1 MLDDEIAL
9 LTNRQ
14 AQPFSVIKG
23 LVTEFNFI
31 NVGTIKAI
39 HNENYIDVQTYYKNG
54 DKSDNVLTD
63 VRLLQLGTTKC
74 KVFIQPTIGDNVLL
88 LTPKDFVSE
97 LTYNEKPKNMA
108 TSFMPYGNI
117 NACAILIRDESDDNV
132 KTTVTINENGDITVD
147 TKGEAFVDAKNI
159 HLNGDEKNSNES
171 HLVRYEELE
180 KGLDDLWSA
189 IKTHTH
195 PVSTTGSA
203 TSQTG
208 TASASADLQHETLD
222 IKDSKIDTVLTEKA
236 SS

>member
-1 MLDDEIAL
+1 MLDNEISFIQ
-9 LTNRQ
+9 NREI
-14 AQPFSVIKG
+14 QPYSIIKG

-31 NVGTIKAI
+31 NLGVIKAV
-39 HNENYIDVQTYYKNG
+39 HSELFVDVQMYYKNG
-54 DKSDNVLTD
+54 DKTDNVITD

-74 KVFIQPTIGDNVLL
+74 KVFIQPSIGDNVLI
-88 LTPKDFVSE
+88 LTPKDFVPT
-97 LTYNEKPKNMA
+97 LTYNEKPKVLEE
-108 TSFMPYGNI
+108 SFMPYGNI

-203 TSQTG
+203 ISQTG